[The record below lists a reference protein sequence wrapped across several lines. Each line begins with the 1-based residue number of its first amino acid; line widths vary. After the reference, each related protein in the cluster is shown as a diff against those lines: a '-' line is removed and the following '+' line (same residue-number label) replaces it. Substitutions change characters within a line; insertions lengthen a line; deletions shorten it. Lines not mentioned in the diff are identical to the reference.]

1 VKARALVGISGWRYP
16 HWRGVFYP
24 EGLRQKDELAYASRA
39 MDSIEVNGSFYG
51 LLHASAVARWY
62 EESPEGFTFAV
73 KGSRFITHMKRL
85 SDPKPS
91 LANFFAA
98 GVLAFEDK
106 LGPVLWQL
114 PPSFHFDRERV
125 ESFLHALP
133 RTTKDAAKLARAH
146 DHRVEDP
153 RVAVHVDRPLRYALE
168 VRHGTF
174 DCPECYDLLAAH
186 DVALCIADTAKVHP
200 DFDAVTAS
208 FVYVRLHGAEK
219 LYESGYTKRQLQ
231 KWAARVSAWCKEGRD
246 VYVYFDNDARVRAPF
261 DARCLRSLLDGD
273 APKRAPKGIAKA
285 GEPARTSWPAWPSRA

>member
-1 VKARALVGISGWRYP
+1 MKRGRALVGISGWRYP

-24 EGLRQKDELAYASRA
+24 EGLRQKDELAYASRT

-51 LLHASAVARWY
+51 LLHAKAVARWY

-85 SDPKPS
+85 ADPKPS

-106 LGPVLWQL
+106 LGPVSWQL
-114 PPSFHFDRERV
+114 PPSFRWDRERI

-133 RTTKDAAKLARAH
+133 RTTKEAAKLARAH
-146 DHRVEDP
+146 DHRVKDP
-153 RVAVHVDRPLRYALE
+153 RVTVHVERPIRYALE
-168 VRHGTF
+168 VRHVSF
-174 DCPECYDLLAAH
+174 DCQECFELLRAH
-186 DVALCIADTAKVHP
+186 DVSLCIADTAKVHP

-208 FVYVRLHGAEK
+208 FVYVRLHGADE
-219 LYESGYTKRQLQ
+219 LYESGYTKRQLRR
-231 KWAARVSAWCKEGRD
+231 WAERVSTWCKEGRD

-261 DARCLRSLLDGD
+261 DARCLRSILDGARFPALDHARFD
-273 APKRAPKGIAKA
+273 A
-285 GEPARTSWPAWPSRA
+285 

>member
-1 VKARALVGISGWRYP
+1 VTRAWVGISGWRYP

-24 EGLRQKDELAYASRA
+24 EGLRQKDELVYASRS

-114 PPSFHFDRERV
+114 PPSFQFDRERI
-125 ESFLHALP
+125 ESFLRLLP
-133 RTTKDAAKLARAH
+133 RTTKAASKLARTH
-146 DHRVEDP
+146 DARVKDP
-153 RVAVHVDRPLRYALE
+153 RVVTHADRPIRYALE
-168 VRHGTF
+168 VRHGSF
-174 DCPECYDLLAAH
+174 DCPECYELLRQH
-186 DVALCIADTAKVHP
+186 DVSLCIADTAKVHP
-200 DFDAVTAS
+200 DFDAITAS

-231 KWAARVSAWCKEGRD
+231 KWAVRVSTWCKEGRD

-261 DARCLRSLLDGD
+261 DARCLRSLLDGTR
-273 APKRAPKGIAKA
+273 PKRTPSLAKA
-285 GEPARTSWPAWPSRA
+285 GEPARTSWPAWTSTRP